1 MDLLAAHINFDAP
14 DDVLGVE
21 NCSGTEV
28 PEPTGCP
35 PGTIG
40 KVYTIMRRAMA
51 NQELW
56 HVSDAKHAESFC
68 GEATDLLWPQQ
79 MLLPWER
86 KRRRSVVKKPATTS
100 AYWYAFDWVSVAT
113 ILKLYS
119 CTHVQV
125 SVGGRCCG
133 DMLRNGAPVLT
144 FSVPAKATE
153 KFVVRVLVGRKVGEF
168 AAGLLLTPLQQSAAI
183 GPSFWSAASLS
194 IFSNR

>member
-1 MDLLAAHINFDAP
+1 
-14 DDVLGVE
+14 
-21 NCSGTEV
+21 
-28 PEPTGCP
+28 
-35 PGTIG
+35 
-40 KVYTIMRRAMA
+40 MA

-56 HVSDAKHAESFC
+56 HASDAKHAESFC
-68 GEATDLLWPQQ
+68 GALPDILWPQQ

-86 KRRRSVVKKPATTS
+86 KRRREVKRPPIAS

-113 ILKLYS
+113 VLKLYS
-119 CTHVQV
+119 CTHVRV
-125 SVGGRCCG
+125 SVEGRCCG

-153 KFVVRVLVGRKVGEF
+153 KFIVSVLVGRKVGDF

-183 GPSFWSAASLS
+183 GPAFWSAASLS